1 MIYCIVNEPLK
12 ILHRKILPWEFPG
25 SPVVRTR
32 HFHSMVQVQALVEE
46 VISHKLCDTV
56 KKTLKEAK
64 IKKARKFFHIKT
76 DLTMRYKLKG
86 S

>member
-1 MIYCIVNEPLK
+1 MIYCIINDPLK
-12 ILHRKILPWEFPG
+12 ILHKKILPWEFPG

-32 HFHSMVQVQALVEE
+32 HLHGMAQVQSLVEE

-64 IKKARKFFHIKT
+64 TKKSKKILPHEN
-76 DLTMRYKLKG
+76 
-86 S
+86 

>member
-1 MIYCIVNEPLK
+1 MHWK
-12 ILHRKILPWEFPG
+12 FPG
-25 SPVVRTR
+25 SPVVRTW
-32 HFHSMVQVQALVEE
+32 HLHGMAQVQSLVEE

-64 IKKARKFFHIKT
+64 TKKARKFFHMKT
-76 DLTMRYKLKG
+76 ELIMGYKLKG